1 MLLQMNSNISVT
13 KQTHKQTNKEKYIH
27 KIELFVPYNG
37 HQNCLDKSLPLLPLL
52 LLFLVV
58 IYSLLLIYLLFSV

>member
-1 MLLQMNSNISVT
+1 MNSNISVT
-13 KQTHKQTNKEKYIH
+13 KQTHKQTKTNIYI